1 MKRSSICYRAS
12 KPLIASLVMSVWN
25 AVHLSRRFAALPQA
39 FYTPV
44 HPQPLQ
50 NVRWGMWNSRLAQ
63 QFGLPEAPND
73 ELLLSLSGQHLP
85 ADFSPVAM
93 KYAGHQ
99 FGVYNPDLGDG
110 RGLLLA
116 EMATK
121 QGDVFDIHLK
131 GAGLTPYS
139 RMGDGRAVL
148 RSSLREYLCSEAM
161 AGLGIATT
169 RALALMSSET
179 PVYREREERG
189 ALLVRLAHTHVRF
202 GHFEHF
208 FYTDQHAN
216 LKLLADKVIEW
227 YFPDCVQTSKPY
239 AAWFSQVVERTALM
253 IAQWQ
258 AYGFNHGV
266 MNTDNMSILGE
277 TFDYGPFAFLDDYD
291 PNFICNHSDYQG
303 RYAFDQQPRI
313 GLWNLSALAHALSPL
328 IDKDDL
334 EAALGSYSEC
344 LNLHFSR
351 LMRAKLGLA
360 TQQEGDGE
368 LFADF
373 FALLANNHTDYTRF
387 LRELSCLDRQGNE
400 AVIDLVLD
408 REAAKAWIERYL
420 TRAARELGQD
430 GLPISTRERCQ
441 AMRQV
446 NPKYILRNYLAQ
458 QAIEFAERGD
468 FEEMQRLATVLA
480 SPYAEHPEFERYA
493 KLPPEWGKKLEISCS
508 S

>member
-1 MKRSSICYRAS
+1 
-12 KPLIASLVMSVWN
+12 MSVWN
-25 AVHLSRRFAALPQA
+25 YVRLSQRFAALPKA
-39 FYTPV
+39 FYTSIR
-44 HPQPLQ
+44 PQPLE
-50 NVRWGMWNSRLAQ
+50 NVRWGMWNAPLAQ
-63 QFGLPEAPND
+63 EFGLPEVPNS
-73 ELLLSLSGQHLP
+73 ELLAALSGQQLP
-85 ADFSPVAM
+85 ADFAPLAM

-116 EMATK
+116 EMASKT
-121 QGDVFDIHLK
+121 GDVYDMHLK

-148 RSSLREYLCSEAM
+148 RSSIREYLCSEAM

-169 RALALMSSET
+169 RALALMNSDT

-189 ALLVRLAHTHVRF
+189 ALLVRVAQSHIRF

-208 FYTDQHAN
+208 YYTEQHTE

-227 YFPDCVQTSKPY
+227 HFPTCVQSAKPY
-239 AAWFSQVVERTALM
+239 ADWFHQVVERTALM

-258 AYGFNHGV
+258 VYGFNHGV
-266 MNTDNMSILGE
+266 MNTDNMSILGQ

-328 IDKDDL
+328 IEKADL
-334 EAALGSYSEC
+334 EAALESYSEH
-344 LNLHFSR
+344 LNRYFSQ

-387 LRELSCLDRQGNE
+387 LRELSCLDRQSTE
-400 AVIDLVLD
+400 AVIDLVVD
-408 REAAKAWIERYL
+408 RQAAKAWLTRYL
-420 TRAARELGQD
+420 ERAARELGQD
-430 GLPISTRERCQ
+430 GQPISQVERCQ

-446 NPKYILRNYLAQ
+446 NPKYILRNYWRNKPLNWRSE
-458 QAIEFAERGD
+458 AISKRCSVWPKCSQPLMTNTLSLNIMRNYLRNG
-468 FEEMQRLATVLA
+468 V
-480 SPYAEHPEFERYA
+480 
-493 KLPPEWGKKLEISCS
+493 KLEISCS